1 MGYWPRNETNQG
13 TRERRTRALE
23 RALPDRV
30 SIMGQ
35 KRGLTGQEE
44 VSGSCN
50 VDLLTFSPSP
60 INDSKSIFVITVEL
74 S

>member
-23 RALPDRV
+23 RALPGRV

-35 KRGLTGQEE
+35 KRGLTGQEA

-50 VDLLTFSPSP
+50 VDLLTFSPSS